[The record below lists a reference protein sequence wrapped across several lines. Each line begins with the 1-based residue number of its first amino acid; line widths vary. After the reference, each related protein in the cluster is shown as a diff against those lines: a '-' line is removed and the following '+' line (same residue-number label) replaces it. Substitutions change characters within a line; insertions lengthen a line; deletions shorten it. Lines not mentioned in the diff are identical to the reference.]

1 MDEFHVVSLDEL
13 ELHLEVHDGLGEIG
27 WQFQLGLAEVH
38 LVLRHLLLSR
48 LLLLEYGEHQN

>member
-1 MDEFHVVSLDEL
+1 MDELHVVGLDEL

-48 LLLLEYGEHQN
+48 LLLLE